1 MSFGGL
7 MMVVGAFQQVQSALR
22 WFVDNLPRIAD
33 WRATL
38 LRVVTIREALVA
50 LGRDDEKAERIALD
64 EHPTGSLAFDHLVL
78 AVPDG
83 RAVLGEAEVEVQPG
97 RHLLIEADQV
107 ADQEAL
113 FRAVAGLWREGGGA
127 IRRPPAAHATFLPE
141 RPYFPLGSLR
151 AALAYLRDPA
161 ALLDDEL
168 CAALERVGLGHLAGS
183 LDREERWDKS
193 LALEEQQRLAL
204 ARLLLQRPR
213 WVFLEDATAA
223 MGEELCRLMVSIFRR
238 DLAGATVVGIGRGT
252 ALGGFYART
261 VRLHRLRPGAPP
273 YHHPRPY
280 AIPGG
285 KLALPSISLVD
296 GVERACCPRP
306 VIDWAGM

>member
-1 MSFGGL
+1 MTFGGL

-22 WFVDNLPRIAD
+22 WFVDNLSRIAD

-38 LRVVTIREALVA
+38 LRVVTLREALVA
-50 LGRDDEKAERIALD
+50 LGRDDGTDRIALG
-64 EHPTGSLAFDHLVL
+64 EHATGGLAFDHLVL

-83 RAVLGEAEVEVQPG
+83 KAVLGDARLEVGPGEHLMIEAEQA
-97 RHLLIEADQV
+97 ADQ
-107 ADQEAL
+107 DAL
-113 FRAVAGLWREGGGA
+113 LRAVAGLWPQGTGA

-151 AALAYLRDPA
+151 AALAYPRDPA
-161 ALLDDEL
+161 GMGEEEL
-168 CAALERVGLGHLAGS
+168 RETLARVGLGHLAGS

-223 MGEELCRLMVSIFRR
+223 MGEEQRRLMVSIFCR

-261 VRLHRLRPGAPP
+261 VRLHRLRAGALP
-273 YHHPRPY
+273 YHRPRPY
-280 AIPGG
+280 LMVQGG
-285 KLALPSISLVD
+285 KVAQ
-296 GVERACCPRP
+296 
-306 VIDWAGM
+306 AGAF